1 MISDRTATVVIGVVT
16 AIWAANIL
24 AGITQFND
32 YQPSETV
39 NGIFMA
45 LVGGAFALRNKNGK
59 GGDQ

>member
-16 AIWAANIL
+16 AIWAVNIL
-24 AGITQFND
+24 AGITQVND

-45 LVGGAFALRNKNGK
+45 LVGGAFALRNKSGK
-59 GGDQ
+59 GDQ